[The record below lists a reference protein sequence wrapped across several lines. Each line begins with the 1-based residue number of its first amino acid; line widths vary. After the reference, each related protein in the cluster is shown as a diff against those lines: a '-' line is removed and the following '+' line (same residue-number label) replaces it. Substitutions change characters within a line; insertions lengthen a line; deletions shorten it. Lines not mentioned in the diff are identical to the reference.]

1 MHYMITAFCSM
12 IATTVLMT
20 ANAQQSTRQV
30 DVDGKSWLLTRHAE
44 HCIDKGSTAIADY
57 QSAPIY
63 HPAREVSVDRFLVNS
78 TTNCWVELTI
88 AGIDDISLLFK
99 VSQKKVVLDRR
110 LLSWWGLK
118 VHPYPSK
125 YDDLH

>member
-1 MHYMITAFCSM
+1 MFTALCSM
-12 IATTVLMT
+12 IATTVLMA

-30 DVDGKSWLLTRHAE
+30 EVDGNSWTLTRYAE
-44 HCIDKGSTAIADY
+44 HCKDKGNAAIADY

-63 HPAREVSVDRFLVNS
+63 HQAREVSVDRYLVNS

-88 AGIDDISLLFK
+88 EGIDDMSLLYK
-99 VSQKKVVLDRR
+99 VSQKQVVMDRR

-118 VHPYPSK
+118 VHPYPSE
-125 YDDLH
+125 YDDLY